1 MESFW
6 ANLKG
11 EKLYLSNL
19 EQINAKKM
27 IQMINEYILFYN
39 QKRMMQSLN
48 YSAPQ
53 LLSKQLNNQKSQQI

>member
-1 MESFW
+1 
-6 ANLKG
+6 
-11 EKLYLSNL
+11 
-19 EQINAKKM
+19 M